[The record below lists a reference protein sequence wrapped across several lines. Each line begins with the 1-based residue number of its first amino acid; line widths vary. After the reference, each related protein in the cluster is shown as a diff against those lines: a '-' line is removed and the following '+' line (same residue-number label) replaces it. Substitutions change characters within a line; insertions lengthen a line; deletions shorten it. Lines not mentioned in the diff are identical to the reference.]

1 MVRLDM
7 SEYMERHSTSRLVGA
22 PPGYVGYKQGGQ
34 LTEAVR
40 RRPYSVVLLDE
51 MEKAHPEVFNVFLQ
65 IMEDGRV
72 TDGKGTVVNFKNC
85 ILIFTSNLGSQQL
98 LEANAESKQEIR
110 ELVLDEV
117 RRHFRLEFVN
127 RVDEFVVLNPLGRRD
142 LHQIVELEV
151 AKIQS
156 RLEDKQIRLTVA
168 GPAVDWIV
176 HESYLPQ
183 YGARPLRRAVQKE
196 LETPLSRAI
205 LADEVVAGDRVEA
218 TADEVPSHISG
229 EVLALIRGSSVSED
243 AKCEM
248 TPDNFEIVNKIST
261 VGRKIYFNVRRLR
274 QDQINE
280 NDASQ

>member
-218 TADEVPSHISG
+218 TADEVPSHI
-229 EVLALIRGSSVSED
+229 
-243 AKCEM
+243 
-248 TPDNFEIVNKIST
+248 N
-261 VGRKIYFNVRRLR
+261 
-274 QDQINE
+274 QINE

>member
-176 HESYLPQ
+176 HESYL
-183 YGARPLRRAVQKE
+183 
-196 LETPLSRAI
+196 
-205 LADEVVAGDRVEA
+205 
-218 TADEVPSHISG
+218 H
-229 EVLALIRGSSVSED
+229 LALIRGSSVSED